1 MVLKSIESHQVFLLL
16 FVCFNLYSHSGL
28 IMFSVLLLF
37 VESEVQNQ

>member
-1 MVLKSIESHQVFLLL
+1 MVLKSIESHQVLLL